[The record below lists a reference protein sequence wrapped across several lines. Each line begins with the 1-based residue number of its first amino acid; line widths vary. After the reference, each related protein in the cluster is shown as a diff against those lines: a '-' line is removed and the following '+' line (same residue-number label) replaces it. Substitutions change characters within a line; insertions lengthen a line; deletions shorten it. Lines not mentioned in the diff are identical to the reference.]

1 MPEASQVRVGERL
14 IRITNPEKVLFPGDG
29 TTKADLIDYYLR
41 IAPLIL
47 PLLAGRPVTRKRW
60 PHGTASE
67 PFFTKNLDSGT
78 PDWVPRARVAHHER
92 TFSYPL
98 VQDEATLV
106 WLGQMASIELHVPQW
121 RLPAAVLAGTSTLTL
136 DGDATKPDRL
146 VVDLDPGPGVGLE
159 ECCEV
164 ALAARAMLEGA
175 GLSLTPVTSGSKGL
189 HLYADLD
196 GVSAADASAVAAE
209 LAQALA
215 AELPAVVV
223 TQMKRALREGK
234 VFVDYTQN
242 NAAKTTVS
250 PYSVRGRERAWV
262 AAPRT
267 WEEVEA
273 GGLSQLLMHEVLER
287 ASLEGGESVLEATSA
302 VVNPAQAERMPAP
315 VATAKAPSERKG
327 THQTML
333 AASYDPFAHATMAA
347 DRWAFEPKWDG
358 YRALIELSGA
368 GVRLRGRSGRDLT
381 PEFRRLAQSPEHLA
395 GHSGVLDAE
404 IVALENDRPN
414 FRTLQEHA
422 APPVPPLRLLVFD
435 VLELDGV
442 DLTSQPW
449 NVRREVLEALD
460 LPLADPAAIGEGDAG
475 WLLTPLYD
483 GDLAAALHASSE
495 VAGEGVMAKRRD
507 SQYWAGKRSPA
518 WVKIKHEAEVRVVIG
533 GWRPGQGRRE
543 GGIGSL
549 LMGVRADDG
558 TLRYVGKVGTGFS
571 DAELDRL
578 LAALEPLSSDTSP
591 FDTLVPAAE
600 GKVARWVRP
609 ELEGEVTFDSWT
621 PDGVLRFA
629 RWRGQA

>member
-215 AELPAVVV
+215 AELPALVV

-315 VATAKAPSERKG
+315 VVTAKAPSERKG

-495 VAGEGVMAKRRD
+495 VVGEGVMAKRRD

-600 GKVARWVRP
+600 VKVARWVRP

>member
-215 AELPAVVV
+215 AELPALVV

-315 VATAKAPSERKG
+315 VATAKATSERKG

-600 GKVARWVRP
+600 VKVARWVRP

>member
-215 AELPAVVV
+215 AELPALVV

>member
-215 AELPAVVV
+215 AELPALVV

-315 VATAKAPSERKG
+315 VVTAKAPSERKG